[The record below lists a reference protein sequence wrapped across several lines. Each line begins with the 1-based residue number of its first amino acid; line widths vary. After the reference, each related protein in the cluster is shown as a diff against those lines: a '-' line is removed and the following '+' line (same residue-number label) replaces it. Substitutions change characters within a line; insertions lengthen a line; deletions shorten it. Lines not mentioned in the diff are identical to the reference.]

1 MRVVNR
7 PLGGI
12 MDDLMARKRHTPEQI
27 LGKLRDADVLL
38 AQGVPIADVARKL
51 EVSEPTY
58 HRWRNQFG
66 GMKGEEMKRL
76 KELERENAQLKRI
89 IADQALDNRMLKDIA
104 EGNF

>member
-1 MRVVNR
+1 
-7 PLGGI
+7 
-12 MDDLMARKRHTPEQI
+12 MDRLMARKRHTPDQI

-38 AQGVPIADVARKL
+38 AQGESIAEVARKL

-58 HRWRNQFG
+58 HRWRDQFG

-76 KELERENAQLKRI
+76 KELEKENAQLKRI
-89 IADQALDNRMLKDIA
+89 VAEQALDNRMLKDLA